1 MKSIENNRGFG
12 LLFCIFFLVVGMFPL
27 IKGEDPRIIYL
38 LISIIFLFL
47 GVINSKILTPLKK
60 LWIKLGD
67 LLGIIIAPII
77 MGLVYFLILT
87 PLSIIV
93 KVAGKDLLKL
103 KFSNKVKSYWIKR
116 DKDPGSMD
124 KQF

>member
-38 LISIIFLFL
+38 PISIIFLFL

-67 LLGIIIAPII
+67 L
-77 MGLVYFLILT
+77 
-87 PLSIIV
+87 
-93 KVAGKDLLKL
+93 
-103 KFSNKVKSYWIKR
+103 
-116 DKDPGSMD
+116 
-124 KQF
+124 

>member
-87 PLSIIV
+87 PISIIV

>member
-38 LISIIFLFL
+38 PISIIFLFL

-87 PLSIIV
+87 PISIIV

>member
-38 LISIIFLFL
+38 PISIIFLFL

-87 PLSIIV
+87 PISIIV

-116 DKDPGSMD
+116 DKDPGPMN

>member
-38 LISIIFLFL
+38 PISIIFLFL

>member
-38 LISIIFLFL
+38 PISIIFLFL

-116 DKDPGSMD
+116 DKDPGPMN